1 MRSMEQ
7 VTRKREEA
15 AMHAHSSRGMLAVA
29 AVLIAAF
36 ALSVSSAPAEAAAPD
51 HETFNFS
58 FDYTD
63 TDTCG
68 FPVAVHGEFTNMIID
83 SSLAT
88 GTGTLQLHQRDVET
102 WTANGVTL
110 HVNGAYTIFVRI
122 IDGVPQIAKHVGVL
136 DFIMGPNGDHL
147 FFRTGEAVYQV
158 VYDPVL
164 GFYVDGPLIT
174 RHGVRD
180 NFDAAKICGAF
191 G

>member
-1 MRSMEQ
+1 MNTGSIRI
-7 VTRKREEA
+7 
-15 AMHAHSSRGMLAVA
+15 LIVA
-29 AVLIAAF
+29 AALAAG
-36 ALSVSSAPAEAAAPD
+36 LSLAMSAAPAIAAAPD
-51 HETFNFS
+51 HETFFKFP

-68 FPVAVHGEFTNMIID
+68 FPIAVHGDFTNMIID

-110 HVNGAYTIFVRI
+110 DVKGAYTIFVSI
-122 IDGVPQIAKHVGVL
+122 VDGVPQTAKHVGVL
-136 DFIMGPNGDHL
+136 DFVLGPSGDHL
-147 FFRTGEAVYQV
+147 FFRTGMAVYQV
-158 VYDPVL
+158 VYDPES
-164 GFYVDGPLIT
+164 GFYRDGPLIE

-180 NFDAAKICGAF
+180 NFDAAKICAAF